1 MLMAMNI
8 ASCKGQHDKAKG
20 QIKANLFVPTTSE
33 FNVLLGLVFQQCL
46 FKLVPYQ

>member
-20 QIKANLFVPTTSE
+20 QMKANLFVPTTSE
-33 FNVLLGLVFQQCL
+33 FIEQNVVLGFVST
-46 FKLVPYQ
+46 